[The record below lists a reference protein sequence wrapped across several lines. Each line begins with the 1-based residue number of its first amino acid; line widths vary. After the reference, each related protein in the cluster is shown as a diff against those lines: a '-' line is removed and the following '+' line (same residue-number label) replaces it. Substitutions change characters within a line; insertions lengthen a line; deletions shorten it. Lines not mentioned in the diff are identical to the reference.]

1 MFDCPIPPPP
11 QPPLNAKCPPPQ
23 ELDLVDALGDMEVA
37 SKLISSSTPRDASGA
52 PMNPLDAK
60 FRSLDLT
67 RMEPIARASTEFA
80 ALEAYVNNTHG
91 ATHHFRVGVRHIYR
105 VERES
110 ETLAWKKAGFDKL
123 GDGERMLLWH
133 GSRTTNFAGI
143 LKQGLRIAP
152 PEGRFF
158 WMPELRGG
166 S

>member
-1 MFDCPIPPPP
+1 
-11 QPPLNAKCPPPQ
+11 
-23 ELDLVDALGDMEVA
+23 MEVA

-67 RMEPIARASTEFA
+67 RMEPIARASSEFA

-152 PEGRFF
+152 PEGKSGKD
-158 WMPELRGG
+158 WMKALADSEF
-166 S
+166 